1 MDRDIALS
9 IKNTLASI
17 SVAMTALSIA
27 TVPVPDG
34 NVVPDNDTRSV
45 SEPEA
50 ELEQDPEP
58 EPEPETRNK

>member
-9 IKNTLASI
+9 IKNTLATI

-34 NVVPDNDTRSV
+34 NNVIDNDSRNIPE
-45 SEPEA
+45 SEPES
-50 ELEQDPEP
+50 
-58 EPEPETRNK
+58 ETRNEK